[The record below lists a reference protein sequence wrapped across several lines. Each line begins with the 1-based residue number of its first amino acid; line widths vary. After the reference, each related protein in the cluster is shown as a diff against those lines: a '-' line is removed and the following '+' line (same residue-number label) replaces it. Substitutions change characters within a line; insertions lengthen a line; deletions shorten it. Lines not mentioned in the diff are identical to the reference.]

1 MMLILLTLIMF
12 IIYFPHS
19 HPCSH
24 HHHHHHPDHSE
35 FLYHRKALYMLPGS
49 PTNQLNRYKEIIK
62 SFGEAPLEN
71 IDGCW
76 AVGPF

>member
-19 HPCSH
+19 HPCS

>member
-19 HPCSH
+19 HPCS
-24 HHHHHHPDHSE
+24 HHHHPDHSE

-71 IDGCW
+71 ID
-76 AVGPF
+76 

>member
-19 HPCSH
+19 HPCS

-71 IDGCW
+71 ID
-76 AVGPF
+76 